1 LILSIATV
9 VLAIASANAAVPS
22 LNPGNYE
29 SLTEGKTVFIK
40 FFAPWC
46 GHCKKMAPDWEEL
59 SAAWEGNAEGLIAE
73 VDCTIEESKPLCE
86 ANGVQGFPTLKYGE
100 PSDLQDY
107 QGGRTLDD
115 FTKFASENL
124 KPMCS
129 PAKLELCD
137 DEKKA
142 EIEKLMTMDDDALQ
156 VAIAAEEKKSADAED
171 EFKQAVEGL
180 QATYQKLMDDKD
192 ATIAAVKASGL
203 GLMKSVSS
211 FKAKQSAGSDEL

>member
-1 LILSIATV
+1 MGS
-9 VLAIASANAAVPS
+9 AAVPS
-22 LNPGNYE
+22 LTPENY
-29 SLTEGKTVFIK
+29 SSMTDGKTVFIK

-46 GHCKKMAPDWEEL
+46 GHCKKMAPDWEKLADEWADK
-59 SAAWEGNAEGLIAE
+59 SDALIAE
-73 VDCTIEESKPLCE
+73 IDCTAEGKPICDE
-86 ANGVQGFPTLKYGE
+86 FGIKGFPTLKFGDPLSLE
-100 PSDLQDY
+100 DY
-107 QGGRTLDD
+107 QGGRTYSD
-115 FTKFASENL
+115 FSTFANANL

-129 PAKLELCD
+129 PSKLELCD

-142 EIEKLMTMDDDALQ
+142 EIEKLITMDDDALQ